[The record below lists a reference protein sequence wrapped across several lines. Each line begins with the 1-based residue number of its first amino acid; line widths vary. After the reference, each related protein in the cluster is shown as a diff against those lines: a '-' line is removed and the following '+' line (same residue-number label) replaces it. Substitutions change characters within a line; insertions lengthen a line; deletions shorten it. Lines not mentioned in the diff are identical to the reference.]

1 MSDEWWVAI
10 DLGASSARVVA
21 ATWDQPGV
29 RVRERELGRVPNRP
43 VLLPDG
49 LHWDLTGLLA
59 ATLEVITQEIQ
70 RAGAPSTIAVDGWG
84 VDYGLLDA
92 DGRLLGLPYH
102 YRDSR
107 TEGCIRQ
114 VADRVPA
121 MELYRRTG
129 IQTLPINTLYQL
141 VAERGN
147 AAYREASWLVLIP
160 DLFTYFLTGEIGAEL
175 TNASTT
181 QLLDLKGGWSADL
194 LARLGL
200 RHDMLPPLVEP
211 GSRRGPVRTLLAND
225 LGWPGGAEVVSVA
238 SHDTASAVAAIP
250 AESAEVAYVVAGTWS
265 LVGVELAEPV
275 VSAAAA
281 AENFTN
287 ERGIEGTV
295 RFLKNVMG
303 FWLQQE
309 CERSWGHPV
318 NLPPEEI
325 LALPDPFVHAF
336 DPDLTYLLGRG
347 RDMPQRIQQAI
358 GEMGAVPPT
367 TATGISLAIVASL
380 ALSYA
385 RVVRAAEHLAGHTVR
400 VIHLVGGGSQS
411 EVLCQLTADATGR
424 DVVAGPVE
432 ASALGNL
439 LMQRVAAGDVRDR
452 WALREVVRRSVVLRT
467 YRPRSAQ
474 HETAQAALAGF
485 TTRGGA
491 AHAGDIVGDRNGS
504 R

>member
-49 LHWDLTGLLA
+49 LHWDLTGLLGG
-59 ATLEVITQEIQ
+59 TLEVITREIQ
-70 RAGAPSTIAVDGWG
+70 RAGPPSTIAVDGWG

-102 YRDSR
+102 YRDPR
-107 TEGCIRQ
+107 TEGSIRQ
-114 VADRVPA
+114 VADRVSA

-141 VAERGN
+141 VAERGS
-147 AAYREASWLVLIP
+147 AAYREASSLVLIP
-160 DLFTYFLTGEIGAEL
+160 DLFTYFLTGEIGAEI

-181 QLLDLKGGWSADL
+181 QLLDLEGAWIVDVIG
-194 LARLGL
+194 RLGL
-200 RHDMLPPLVEP
+200 RRDLFPPLVEP
-211 GSRRGPVRTLLAND
+211 GSRRGSVRKLLAND
-225 LGWPGGAEVVSVA
+225 LGWPGGVEVVSVA

-250 AESAEVAYVVAGTWS
+250 AKTAEVAYVVAGTWS

-275 VSAAAA
+275 TSSAAA

-309 CERSWGHPV
+309 CERSWGHHV
-318 NLPPEEI
+318 NLAPAEV
-325 LALPDPFVHAF
+325 LALADPFVQAF
-336 DPDLTYLLGRG
+336 DPDLGYLLGRG
-347 RDMPQRIQQAI
+347 RDMPERIQHAAA
-358 GEMGAVPPT
+358 EMGAAPPT
-367 TATGISLAIVASL
+367 TAVEISLAIVASL

-439 LMQRVAAGDVRDR
+439 LMQRVAAGDVGDR

-467 YRPRSAQ
+467 YRPRPAQ
-474 HETAQAALAGF
+474 QETAQAALARF
-485 TTRGGA
+485 KPREEV
-491 AHAGDIVGDRNGS
+491 AHDG
-504 R
+504 